1 MNFMIKLVF
10 ITFLINSINSNKLS
24 INELT
29 YLQTG
34 ELMKQ
39 NNNVVKIGNVGLN
52 FSKLDYNTTKIVSL
66 NDGRIAIAYKIGAYE
81 FGVKFFNKN
90 GGLISSFNNISNFA
104 DMKAYNN
111 ELIYYD
117 GTFVYKINPD
127 VQSLEKIFVAPAGD
141 GKLAILGDSI
151 AIANHNGVMVY
162 NMIKKN
168 FEMTNYTHS
177 MKYSIGMTE
186 DTVFATTSSGE
197 IISYDRKTKQAKSIN
212 SINSYSVYGIACL
225 NNNSFAVTSAQGQ
238 LYIFNAKTF
247 SQTAG
252 PFNIRFNSFP
262 IEIKKI
268 SENEIAVLYSDG
280 QLVVS
285 STTSRSNYSLIKFSN
300 GEEIISI
307 DVIDKDN
314 LIALDSNGNLLV
326 IS

>member
-1 MNFMIKLVF
+1 
-10 ITFLINSINSNKLS
+10 
-24 INELT
+24 
-29 YLQTG
+29 
-34 ELMKQ
+34 
-39 NNNVVKIGNVGLN
+39 
-52 FSKLDYNTTKIVSL
+52 
-66 NDGRIAIAYKIGAYE
+66 
-81 FGVKFFNKN
+81 
-90 GGLISSFNNISNFA
+90 
-104 DMKAYNN
+104 MKAYKN

-117 GTFVYKINPD
+117 GTYVYKINPD
-127 VQSLEKIFVAPAGD
+127 VQRLEEITIAPAGD

-151 AIANHNGVMVY
+151 AIANYNGVMVY

-168 FEMTNYTHS
+168 FEMTNYTNS
-177 MKYSIGMTE
+177 MKYSIAMTE

-225 NNNSFAVTSAQGQ
+225 NNSFAVTSAQGQ

-247 SQTAG
+247 AQTAG
-252 PFNIRFNSFP
+252 PFNIRFNAFP

-285 STTSRSNYSLIKFSN
+285 SSTSRSNYSLIKFSN

-314 LIALDSNGNLLV
+314 LIALDRNGNLLV